1 MTRVIDTSKT
11 KHRINLP
18 GTRLSSSEVSGEP
31 FDDPR
36 GRWKTGGGINVPV
49 QLTIKNVE
57 AQSRGDQK
65 SFEGTEFPRG
75 ATLAALCHEVEMTA
89 CSWLVTKMTRIKY
102 TFTSFLFDLYFI
114 LVYTSCYKDS
124 V

>member
-1 MTRVIDTSKT
+1 MQALFPFQ
-11 KHRINLP
+11 NN
-18 GTRLSSSEVSGEP
+18 SS
-31 FDDPR
+31 F
-36 GRWKTGGGINVPV
+36 
-49 QLTIKNVE
+49 VE
-57 AQSRGDQK
+57 KRE
-65 SFEGTEFPRG
+65 SFEGTVFPRG
-75 ATLAALCHEVEMTA
+75 ATLAALCHEVELTA